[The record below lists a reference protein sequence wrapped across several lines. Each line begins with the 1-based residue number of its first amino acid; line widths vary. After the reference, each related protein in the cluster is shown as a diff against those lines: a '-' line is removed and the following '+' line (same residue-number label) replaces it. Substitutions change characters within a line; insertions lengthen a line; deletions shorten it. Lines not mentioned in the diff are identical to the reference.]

1 MHPCS
6 PLLLIISKYL
16 QIRKILSSIISFYSV
31 CKKELFLVGLLS
43 FLLFL
48 TIQLYPSSSI
58 TNSIIPSQINLQIV
72 NLSSGRIHLA
82 PVSLVE
88 CTLNY
93 SELFTRYGWEEERIW
108 ELLSLAPN
116 IYKLPPKSVYNT
128 KQIKIVGILFL
139 FHQKIL
145 S

>member
-1 MHPCS
+1 MNIGFSSFWYKTARPIDCKSVAIIFSSKLSMHPCS

-43 FLLFL
+43 CLLFL

-93 SELFTRYGWEEERIW
+93 SELFTRYGWEEERI
-108 ELLSLAPN
+108 
-116 IYKLPPKSVYNT
+116 
-128 KQIKIVGILFL
+128 
-139 FHQKIL
+139 
-145 S
+145 